1 MEIICNFLCN
11 LDARLNYNEIKIYCD
26 MGEVECFFKCLNN
39 TKCLS
44 FAVAM
49 NANFTETACFVYSKS
64 KINDHYFLHDI
75 TSTYYFMVC
84 SS

>member
-1 MEIICNFLCN
+1 MEIICNFVCN
-11 LDARLNYNEIKIYCD
+11 LDARLNYNEIKICCD

-49 NANFTETACFVYSKS
+49 DANCTGTACFVYSKS

-75 TSTYYFMVC
+75 TSTYYFMVR